1 MQGYLYNVAQS
12 FVPYFVSGVFVF
24 AMFVA
29 ILSLVEVTVEQRDRV
44 RGYVIKAVLIIWG
57 FGLLIAAV
65 APVNTYKRETYNKA
79 AANAQIEQQQTA
91 DTSDQPIVDKSRQPA
106 MTTEERA
113 AHTRELL
120 DYTK

>member
-12 FVPYFVSGVFVF
+12 FAPYFVGGAFVF

-29 ILSLVEVTVEQRDRV
+29 TLSLVEITVERRDQV
-44 RGYVIKAVLIIWG
+44 RGYVIKSVLIIWG

-65 APVNTYKRETYNKA
+65 APANTYKRETYNKA
-79 AANAQIEQQQTA
+79 AANAQIEQQQMA
-91 DTSDQPIVDKSRQPA
+91 VTSDQPVVDRSRQPA
-106 MTTEERA
+106 MTADERA